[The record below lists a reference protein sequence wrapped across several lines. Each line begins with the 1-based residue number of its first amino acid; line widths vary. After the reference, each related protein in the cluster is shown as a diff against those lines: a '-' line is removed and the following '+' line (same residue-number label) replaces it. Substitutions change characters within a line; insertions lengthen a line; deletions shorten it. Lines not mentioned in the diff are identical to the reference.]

1 MIDSAAVLV
10 AYLIHVVR
18 HVLNIALALRV
29 YASHTDVDTPKLT
42 ALVTYA
48 PCEYVRAIDVS
59 GIRAHD
65 AMTKKQTTRI
75 GKRYTRTDFAREQ
88 VHVSDSHILSIS
100 Q

>member
-65 AMTKKQTTRI
+65 AMTKK
-75 GKRYTRTDFAREQ
+75 KNKPHESEKD
-88 VHVSDSHILSIS
+88 ILELIS
-100 Q
+100 QGNKYTLVIRIY